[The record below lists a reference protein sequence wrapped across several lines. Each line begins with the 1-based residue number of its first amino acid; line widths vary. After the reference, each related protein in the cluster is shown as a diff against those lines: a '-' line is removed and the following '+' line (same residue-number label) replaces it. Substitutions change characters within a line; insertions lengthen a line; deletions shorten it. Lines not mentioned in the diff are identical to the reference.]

1 MCFYGIYVASHT
13 KVEATGIGGAMD
25 GKTLMSGRLTG
36 GYGFSQVVKNGMNSF
51 RTTYSHGF

>member
-1 MCFYGIYVASHT
+1 
-13 KVEATGIGGAMD
+13 VEATGIGGAMD